1 MSSPDFIPL
10 ETETS
15 RYYEEIEKQ
24 NQVTRDQNNKI
35 KALEGQLTRAQEII
49 MDISK
54 ELASLKTIVDFRKSI
69 QDFHTED
76 FQTKHKDSQ
85 SKFED
90 LRERVLRLEKEV
102 L

>member
-15 RYYEEIEKQ
+15 RYYGEYRC
-24 NQVTRDQNNKI
+24 QVVRDQNNKI

-49 MDISK
+49 MEISK

-69 QDFHTED
+69 QDFHTDD
-76 FQTKHKDSQ
+76 FQTKHTDSQ
-85 SKFED
+85 SKIEE
-90 LRERVLRLEKEV
+90 LRKRVLRLEKEV

>member
-15 RYYEEIEKQ
+15 RYYGEYRC
-24 NQVTRDQNNKI
+24 QVVRDQNNKI

-69 QDFHTED
+69 QDFHTDD

-85 SKFED
+85 TKIED
-90 LRERVLRLEKEV
+90 LRERVLRLEREV
-102 L
+102 I

>member
-15 RYYEEIEKQ
+15 RYYGEYRC
-24 NQVTRDQNNKI
+24 QVVRDQNNKI
-35 KALEGQLTRAQEII
+35 KTLEGQLTRAQEII
-49 MDISK
+49 MGISK

-69 QDFHTED
+69 QDFHTDD
-76 FQTKHKDSQ
+76 FQTKHTDSQ
-85 SKFED
+85 SKIED
-90 LRERVLRLEKEV
+90 LRERVLRLEREV

>member
-15 RYYEEIEKQ
+15 RHYGEYRC
-24 NQVTRDQNNKI
+24 QVVRDQNNKI

-69 QDFHTED
+69 QDFHTDD

-85 SKFED
+85 SKIED
-90 LRERVLRLEKEV
+90 LRKRVLRLEKEV

>member
-15 RYYEEIEKQ
+15 RYYGEYRC
-24 NQVTRDQNNKI
+24 QVVRDQNNKI
-35 KALEGQLTRAQEII
+35 KTLEGQLTRAQEII

-69 QDFHTED
+69 QDFHTDD
-76 FQTKHKDSQ
+76 FQTKHTDSQ
-85 SKFED
+85 SKIED
-90 LRERVLRLEKEV
+90 LRERVLRLEREV

>member
-15 RYYEEIEKQ
+15 RYYGEYRC
-24 NQVTRDQNNKI
+24 QVVRDQNNKI

-49 MDISK
+49 MEISK

-69 QDFHTED
+69 QDFHTDD
-76 FQTKHKDSQ
+76 FQTKHNDSQ
-85 SKFED
+85 SKIED
-90 LRERVLRLEKEV
+90 LRERVLRLEREV

>member
-15 RYYEEIEKQ
+15 RYYGEYRC
-24 NQVTRDQNNKI
+24 QVVRDQNNKI

-49 MDISK
+49 MEISK
-54 ELASLKTIVDFRKSI
+54 ELTSLKTIVDFRKSI
-69 QDFHTED
+69 QDFHTD
-76 FQTKHKDSQ
+76 DIQTKHKDSQ
-85 SKFED
+85 SKIED

>member
-35 KALEGQLTRAQEII
+35 KALESQLTRAQEII

-69 QDFHTED
+69 QDFHTDD
-76 FQTKHKDSQ
+76 FQSKHKDSQ
-85 SKFED
+85 SKIED
-90 LRERVLRLEKEV
+90 LRERVLRLEREV
-102 L
+102 I

>member
-15 RYYEEIEKQ
+15 RYYGEYRC
-24 NQVTRDQNNKI
+24 QVVRDQNNKI

-49 MDISK
+49 MEISK

-69 QDFHTED
+69 QDFHTDD
-76 FQTKHKDSQ
+76 FQTKHTDSQ
-85 SKFED
+85 SKIED
-90 LRERVLRLEKEV
+90 LRERVLRLEREV

>member
-15 RYYEEIEKQ
+15 RYYGEYRC
-24 NQVTRDQNNKI
+24 QVVRDQNNKI

-49 MDISK
+49 MEISK

-69 QDFHTED
+69 QDFHTDD
-76 FQTKHKDSQ
+76 FQTKHTVSQ
-85 SKFED
+85 SKIED
-90 LRERVLRLEKEV
+90 LRERVLRLEREV